1 MWLRYL
7 SFLLCNQPVL
17 SADWYYGA
25 KTGHLPCVDF
35 RGHIGSPAVV
45 SGRLQVMRA
54 FSFFFL
60 WRTLLAF
67 GGILLAGGCRKATAS
82 AAATPPAAVACLGH
96 LIPGEGV
103 IEIGAPYS
111 LGGGPCV
118 IAELRVRRGDRVQAG
133 QILAVLHN
141 YRMASAEAAAA
152 AAQVKVAEAAL
163 AQVRAGAKPD
173 DIAALR
179 ASVAQREAEL
189 ENERP
194 AYVRAQTLF
203 KEKSIS
209 ISDLEAAQRSFT
221 VTEQALDETRHRAAS
236 LAEVRPVDVAYAE
249 SQVALARAQLAS
261 SEAQVEQALV
271 RAPIAGVVLDT
282 LLQPGELAAT
292 PVMSLGATDAMGV
305 EAYVYDTD
313 IRRVRPG
320 AAATITSHAFVGA
333 LTGTVTDVAPL
344 LRSSPAV
351 PIRPEAATDRR
362 VVKARIA
369 LAPADAKRVAHLS
382 NQEVEILIAP

>member
-1 MWLRYL
+1 
-7 SFLLCNQPVL
+7 
-17 SADWYYGA
+17 
-25 KTGHLPCVDF
+25 
-35 RGHIGSPAVV
+35 
-45 SGRLQVMRA
+45 MRA
-54 FSFFFL
+54 FSFTAL

-67 GGILLAGGCRKATAS
+67 GGILLGGGCRKSAAS
-82 AAATPPAAVACLGH
+82 ATTAPPVAVACLGH

-118 IAELRVRRGDRVQAG
+118 VAELRVRRGDQVKAG
-133 QILAVLHN
+133 QILAVLHP
-141 YRMASAEAAAA
+141 YQGAAADAAAA

-194 AYVRAQTLF
+194 AYLRAQTLF

-221 VTEQALDETRHRAAS
+221 VTERALEEARHRAAS
-236 LAEVRPVDVAYAE
+236 IAEIREVDVAYAE
-249 SQVALARAQLAS
+249 SQVALARAQLAGA
-261 SEAQVEQALV
+261 EARVDQSLL

-282 LLQPGELAAT
+282 LLQPGEMAAT
-292 PVMSLGATDAMGV
+292 PVMSLGAVDAMGV

-320 AAATITSHAFVGA
+320 AAATITSHAFEGA
-333 LTGTVTDVAPL
+333 LTGTVTDIAPL

-351 PIRPEAATDRR
+351 PIRPDAASDRR

-382 NQEVEILIAP
+382 NQEVEIQIAP

>member
-1 MWLRYL
+1 
-7 SFLLCNQPVL
+7 
-17 SADWYYGA
+17 
-25 KTGHLPCVDF
+25 
-35 RGHIGSPAVV
+35 
-45 SGRLQVMRA
+45 MRT
-54 FSFFFL
+54 FSFFAF

-67 GGILLAGGCRKATAS
+67 GGILLAGGCRKSTDPAT
-82 AAATPPAAVACLGH
+82 TTLPAAVACLGH

-111 LGGGPCV
+111 LGGGPCIV
-118 IAELRVRRGDRVQAG
+118 AELRVRRGDRVQAG
-133 QILAVLHN
+133 QILAVLHTN
-141 YRMASAEAAAA
+141 RVASAEAAAA

-194 AYVRAQTLF
+194 AYTRAQALF

-221 VTEQALDETRHRAAS
+221 VTEKALEETRHRAAS
-236 LAEVRPVDVAYAE
+236 IAEVRPVDVAYAE

-261 SEAQVEQALV
+261 SEAQVEQSLL
-271 RAPIAGVVLDT
+271 RAPITGVVLDT

-292 PVMSLGATDAMGV
+292 PVMSLGAIDAMGV

-320 AAATITSHAFVGA
+320 ATATITSHAFVGA
-333 LTGTVTDVAPL
+333 LSGTVTDIAPL

-351 PIRPEAATDRR
+351 PIRPEAASDRR

-369 LAPADAKRVAHLS
+369 LAPADAKRVANLS
-382 NQEVEILIAP
+382 NQEVEVLIAP

>member
-1 MWLRYL
+1 M
-7 SFLLCNQPVL
+7 P
-17 SADWYYGA
+17 
-25 KTGHLPCVDF
+25 T
-35 RGHIGSPAVV
+35 
-45 SGRLQVMRA
+45 
-54 FSFFFL
+54 FSFSTP
-60 WRTLLAF
+60 WRALLAT
-67 GGILLAGGCRKATAS
+67 GAILLAGGCQKSSSSSPT
-82 AAATPPAAVACLGH
+82 TPPTAVACLGH

-103 IEIGAPYS
+103 IEIAAPYS

-118 IAELRVRRGDRVQAG
+118 VTELRVRRGDRVQAG
-133 QILAVLHN
+133 QILAVLHP
-141 YRMASAEAAAA
+141 YQGASADAAVA

-194 AYVRAQTLF
+194 AYARAQTLF

-209 ISDLEAAQRSFT
+209 ITDLEAAQRRFT
-221 VTEQALDETRHRAAS
+221 VTEQALDEVRHRAAS
-236 LAEVRPVDVAYAE
+236 IAEVRAVDVSYAE
-249 SQVALARAQLAS
+249 SHVALARAQLAGA
-261 SEAQVEQALV
+261 EARVEQSLL

-320 AAATITSHAFVGA
+320 AAATITSHAFEGA
-333 LTGTVTDVAPL
+333 LSGTVTDIAPL

-362 VVKARIA
+362 VVRARIA
-369 LAPADAKRVAHLS
+369 LAPADAKRVANLS

>member
-1 MWLRYL
+1 
-7 SFLLCNQPVL
+7 V
-17 SADWYYGA
+17 
-25 KTGHLPCVDF
+25 T
-35 RGHIGSPAVV
+35 
-45 SGRLQVMRA
+45 
-54 FSFFFL
+54 
-60 WRTLLAF
+60 
-67 GGILLAGGCRKATAS
+67 S
-82 AAATPPAAVACLGH
+82 AA
-96 LIPGEGV
+96 
-103 IEIGAPYS
+103 
-111 LGGGPCV
+111 
-118 IAELRVRRGDRVQAG
+118 
-133 QILAVLHN
+133 
-141 YRMASAEAAAA
+141 AAAA
-152 AAQVKVAEAAL
+152 AAQVKVADAAL

-189 ENERP
+189 ENQRP
-194 AYVRAQTLF
+194 AYARAQALF
-203 KEKSIS
+203 KEKGIS
-209 ISDLEAAQRSFT
+209 SSDLEAAQRSFI
-221 VTEQALDETRHRAAS
+221 VTERLLDETRHRAAS
-236 LAEVRPVDVAYAE
+236 IAEVRTVDVAYAA

-261 SEAQVEQALV
+261 AEAQAEQSLL

-313 IRRVRPG
+313 IRRVRLG
-320 AAATITSHAFVGA
+320 AAVTITSHAFAGT

-351 PIRPEAATDRR
+351 PIRPEAASDRR

-382 NQEVEILIAP
+382 NQEVEVLIAP